1 MGFENVNWIAVV
13 VAAIVALVIGA
24 GWFSRYLFGE
34 RWQAAVGKGQEE
46 MGSPATAMAIAFIG
60 YLVMATVLARVMP
73 AGASVGVAL
82 MWGFMVWL
90 GFMATATLI
99 SSAFEGAIG
108 AAQWI
113 YLGNLLVVSLAM
125 AVVIAVVG

>member
-24 GWFSRYLFGE
+24 GWFSPYLFGE
-34 RWQAAVGKGQEE
+34 RWQAAVGKRREE

-73 AGASVGVAL
+73 AGTSVGVAL

-90 GFMATATLI
+90 GFMAAATLI
-99 SSAFEGAIG
+99 SSAFEGAIRG
-108 AAQWI
+108 AQWI
-113 YLGNLLVVSLAM
+113 YLGNLLVVSLLM
-125 AVVIAVVG
+125 AVIIAVFG